1 MSLERKIVARF
12 KELCQTTP
20 TVFIA
25 PGRIN
30 LIGEHTDY
38 NGGFVMPAA
47 IDKHFVFAVSARN
60 DAIFS
65 VHALDLNEQVE
76 FTLTDLK
83 AGNSWVNYLM
93 GVVSAVSE
101 INPSIKGL
109 NVVFGSNIP
118 MGGGMSSS
126 AALCSG
132 FGFALNE
139 IYHLD
144 LTRIELAKISQ
155 SSEKNF
161 AGANVGIMDPFA
173 SLHGKKDSFLFLD
186 CRSLAFDYAPFQST
200 EYELLLIDTKVK
212 HSLASSAYNKRRQ
225 ACEEGV
231 ACIQKQHPSVFSLRD
246 VSKDLLF
253 DYREDFNE
261 DTFDKCSY
269 VIDEIE
275 RTRQALNLLKVGDLV
290 SLGALMFQTHWG
302 LSRSYEVSCPELDL
316 LVSFAEKKKEFFIG
330 SRMMGGGFGGCTINL
345 IKKESTIAITDEI
358 KANYFATFKTEP
370 NFYPVTLEEG
380 VHLTKNLNKL

>member
-1 MSLERKIVARF
+1 MSLSRKVVEKFFDIF
-12 KELCQTTP
+12 NSEP

-47 IDKHFVFAVSARN
+47 IDKHFVFAASKRN
-60 DAIFS
+60 DDRFC
-65 VHALDLNEQVE
+65 VHAIDLNEQLE
-76 FTLTDLK
+76 FSITDF
-83 AGNSWVNYLM
+83 NSQLLWAKYLL
-93 GVVSAVSE
+93 GVAS
-101 INPSIKGL
+101 SIQKSDKIFNGL
-109 NVVFGSNIP
+109 NLVFSSNIP

-139 IYHLD
+139 IYGLG
-144 LTRIELAKISQ
+144 LSKIELAKIAQ
-155 SSEKNF
+155 RAERDF

-173 SLHGKKDSFLFLD
+173 SLHGKRDSLLFLD
-186 CRSLAFDYAPFQST
+186 CRNLEFEYVPFLSSD
-200 EYELLLIDTKVK
+200 YELLLIDTKVK

-231 ACIQKQHPSVFSLRD
+231 FQIKKEHAEINSLRD
-246 VSKDLLF
+246 VSKDLLL
-253 DYREDFNE
+253 DYNDILEQDVFE
-261 DTFDKCSY
+261 KCSY

-275 RTRQALNLLKVGDLV
+275 RTRLAANLLKMGDLP
-290 SLGALMFQTHWG
+290 SLGSLMYQTHWG
-302 LSRSYEVSCPELDL
+302 LSKLYDVSCPELDL
-316 LVSFAEKKKEFFIG
+316 LVSLAEKSNYFVG

-345 IKKESTIAITDEI
+345 IEKQSTIAITDEI
-358 KANYFATFKTEP
+358 KAKYFATFKTEP
-370 NFYPVTLEEG
+370 NFYPVALKEG
-380 VHLTKNLNKL
+380 VHKT

>member
-1 MSLERKIVARF
+1 MSLSRKVTDRF
-12 KELCQTTP
+12 KELFNTEP
-20 TVFIA
+20 TLFVA

-47 IDKHFVFAVSARN
+47 IDKHFVFAVSKRN
-60 DAIFS
+60 DARFS
-65 VHALDLNEQVE
+65 VYAIDLNEQIE
-76 FTLTDLK
+76 FSLTDFNTSFLWAK
-83 AGNSWVNYLM
+83 YLL
-93 GVVSAVSE
+93 GVAS
-101 INPSIKGL
+101 SIEKLGKSFSGL
-109 NVVFGSNIP
+109 NIVFSSNIP

-139 IYHLD
+139 IYQLS
-144 LTRIELAKISQ
+144 LSKIELAKVAQ
-155 SSEKNF
+155 RAERDY

-173 SLHGKKDSFLFLD
+173 SLHGKKDSLLFLD
-186 CRSLAFDYAPFQST
+186 CRSVDFEYVPFLSS
-200 EYELLLIDTKVK
+200 EYELLLIDTNVK
-212 HSLASSAYNKRRQ
+212 HSLASSAYNRRRHS
-225 ACEEGV
+225 CEEGV
-231 ACIQKQHPSVFSLRD
+231 AIIRKENPTVNSLRD

-253 DYREDFNE
+253 EYNEILDEDVFE
-261 DTFDKCSY
+261 KCSY

-275 RTRQALNLLKVGDLV
+275 RTRQAANLLKTGDML

-316 LVSFAEKKKEFFIG
+316 LVSLAEKNKKFFIG

-345 IKKESTIAITDEI
+345 VKKQSTIAITDEI

-370 NFYPVTLEEG
+370 NFYAVALEEG
-380 VHLTKNLNKL
+380 VHKT

>member
-1 MSLERKIVARF
+1 MSLEKKIIARF
-12 KELCQTTP
+12 EELYQTTP

-38 NGGFVMPAA
+38 NEGFVMPAA

-65 VHALDLNEQVE
+65 VYALDLHEQVE
-76 FTLTDLK
+76 FALTDLK

-93 GVVSAVSE
+93 GVVSAVKE
-101 INPSIKGL
+101 INSSIKGL

-139 IYHLD
+139 TYHLG

-155 SSEKNF
+155 SSERNF

-173 SLHGKKDSFLFLD
+173 SLQGKKDSFLFLD

-231 ACIQKQHPSVFSLRD
+231 ADIQKQDPSVFSLRD
-246 VSKDLLF
+246 VSKDLLLNF
-253 DYREDFNE
+253 RGELST
-261 DTFDKCSY
+261 DTFNKCSY
-269 VIDEIE
+269 VVEEIE
-275 RTRQALNLLKVGDLV
+275 RTRQALNVLKSGDLI

-302 LSRSYEVSCPELDL
+302 LSRSYEVSCPELDM
-316 LVSFAEKKKEFFIG
+316 LVSLAEKEKGFFIG
-330 SRMMGGGFGGCTINL
+330 SRMMGGGFGGCTLNL
-345 IKKESTIAITDEI
+345 VNKELSIAVTDEI

-370 NFYPVTLEEG
+370 SFYPVKLEEG
-380 VHLTKNLNKL
+380 VHLTQITN